1 MSTGLII
8 LVAVATAAAVILVS
22 WVLVNLFHVA
32 VDNLAERAPDISR
45 LRELTR
51 QYSARQYSVGARRGA
66 EPVGEQATP
75 SPRSEPSQEPPLAAA
90 EAVDEGDRRANAEG
104 ASYRQV
110 GEEVTA
116 VLTAAERA
124 AAQIRETTLQEAEQ
138 TRRAADEQAAATLAE
153 AEARRAEADRYAEET
168 RAAADEEAAATLS
181 EAEEQAR
188 LVRAEAEQE
197 AQEIQAEALRRR
209 EALAASTESMQER
222 IESMVRAFHRA
233 SGELEELLP
242 AERRSTPQEEEPLD
256 EALHG
261 ELRSRADH

>member
-32 VDNLAERAPDISR
+32 VDSLSERTPDISR
-45 LRELTR
+45 WRDLT
-51 QYSARQYSVGARRGA
+51 RQYSVGARRGA
-66 EPVGEQATP
+66 EPVGEGATP
-75 SPRSEPSQEPPLAAA
+75 SPRGEPVQEPSPVAA
-90 EAVDEGDRRANAEG
+90 EEFDEGDRGADRDS

-116 VLTAAERA
+116 VLTAAEHA

-138 TRRAADEQAAATLAE
+138 TRRAAEEQASATLAE
-153 AEARRAEADRYAEET
+153 AETRRADADRYAEEM
-168 RAAADEEAAATLS
+168 RAAADERAARTLS
-181 EAEEQAR
+181 EADEQASLIR
-188 LVRAEAEQE
+188 SGAEQE

-209 EALAASTESMQER
+209 DELMASTEGMQEQ
-222 IESMVRAFHRA
+222 IETMVRAFHRA
-233 SGELEELLP
+233 SDELEELLP
-242 AERRSTPQEEEPLD
+242 AERRSTPEPEEDEELD

-261 ELRSRADH
+261 ELRSHADR